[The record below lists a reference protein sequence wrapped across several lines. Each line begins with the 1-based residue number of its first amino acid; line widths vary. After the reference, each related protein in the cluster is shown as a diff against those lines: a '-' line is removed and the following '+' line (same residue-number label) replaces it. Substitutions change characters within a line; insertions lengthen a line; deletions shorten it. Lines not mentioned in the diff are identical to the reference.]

1 MKTKL
6 QSPAIFFLIL
16 SMFIFGCSPVSPAPV
31 TTDDSDADP
40 ALHTEESATPSSTA
54 LPSSTPTEIPSP
66 SPTIPPV
73 LPLTLGTALPQL
85 GTVISSDNVE
95 RIVEIAIWTGHGC
108 SIFDLTFSPNS
119 QILAS
124 TSCDNTLRLWDLTS
138 GTQRANIGQS
148 GPLFGTDFS
157 PDSATLVAW
166 FNFGNTITLY
176 DVASSSQLRTIEYAG
191 SMTSAAFSPDGQ
203 TLATATRDGLIIFWD
218 FTNGTQLSSL
228 KPDIVLGPYDTKF
241 PISEIKFSPDGEMLA
256 SGDGDHK
263 IRLWELASGTVKS
276 ILDFGDKNF
285 WKIDFSSDGSIL
297 MVHTASYLY
306 GNAEENGVEF
316 FDLASGKKLR
326 ELKWDVKVY
335 SLRTALSPNGA
346 VLAVGFPDGTIILY
360 DVASGNELRKLSGH
374 TDLDISSIAFS
385 PDGRFIASGSGDG
398 DGTIRLWGVYP

>member
-6 QSPAIFFLIL
+6 NTPKIFLSILVILIL
-16 SMFIFGCSPVSPAPV
+16 SCAPV
-31 TTDDSDADP
+31 TELMGTPDNSDEGSDQQ
-40 ALHTEESATPSSTA
+40 ATYPQTA
-54 LPSSTPTEIPSP
+54 TTLPPTKTP
-66 SPTIPPV
+66 SPTPTTPPV
-73 LPLTLGTALPQL
+73 LPLTVGTALPQL

-95 RIVEIAIWTGHGC
+95 RIVEIAVWTGHGC

-157 PDSATLVAW
+157 PDGARLVAW
-166 FNFGNTITLY
+166 FNYATTMLLY

-191 SMTSAAFSPDGQ
+191 SMTSADFSPDGK

-228 KPDIVLGPYDTKF
+228 KPNIVQIPGDSTF
-241 PISEIKFSPDGEMLA
+241 PIGEIKFSPDGEMLA
-256 SGDGDHK
+256 SADGDNK

-316 FDLASGKKLR
+316 FDMASGKKLH
-326 ELKWDVKVY
+326 ELKWDVKIY
-335 SLRTALSPNGA
+335 SLRTALSPNGV

-360 DVASGNELRKLSGH
+360 DVASGRELRRITAH
-374 TDLDISSIAFS
+374 IDRVDSIAFS
-385 PDGRFIASGSGDG
+385 PDGKFIAMGSGEG
-398 DGTIRLWGVYP
+398 DRTIKLWGIYP